1 MEKVLKEPHLRGSHI
16 KHSCSVVVCTRDRP
30 EALDRCLAAI
40 SAGTRSATEVI
51 VVDSAPKFANAEQI
65 AARWGARY
73 IYESRPGVSLARNRA
88 ARESTS
94 DILVFVD
101 DDAVPEPGWLEPLLA
116 EFVDPAVALAAGRL
130 LPPEGDLHLLPAYAC
145 LAIVD
150 LGPERR
156 VFDRSVPN
164 WYELTNFGGVG
175 IGANIALRRAVFGN
189 WKGFDQRLGVGTL
202 IEGGEEL
209 KAFFELVDLGY
220 RLVYASRSVVR
231 HAFPRS
237 EEQIC
242 QRALRLIEAST
253 AYLVLSLCERP
264 VYRKETWGYIKRKLK
279 RVKQIYSFSSVKQAL
294 IPGHLVLAARLKGV
308 CLYFA
313 TCLLDKM
320 RQE

>member
-130 LPPEGDLHLLPAYAC
+130 LPPEGDLHLLPAYAW
-145 LAIVD
+145 LGVVD

-175 IGANIALRRAVFGN
+175 FGSNIAVRRAVFGD
-189 WKGFDQRLGVGTL
+189 WDGFDQRLGVGTL
-202 IEGGEEL
+202 IHGSEEL

-220 RLVYASRSVVR
+220 RLVYAPRSLVR

-237 EEQIC
+237 QEQIC

-294 IPGHLVLAARLKGV
+294 IPGHLILAARLKGV